1 VYICTTSLPPQQ
13 VSVVFFLRFVRTS
26 RNFLDTF
33 KGNLGLCIKVT
44 WAFAS
49 QYYACS
55 SVSTPRLL
63 NLLLILTAGDVKI
76 FVEMTNFEEFY
87 EKFEQELMP
96 RLRTAAV
103 AAISCD
109 SQRLAQVSEP
119 AQMVPPT
126 RQTSSIFNSLS
137 PDPPDGSVTP
147 ESRGKCGGCGQPVFI
162 TQNRNIDA
170 RTGKYF
176 HALCNPSNDSDK
188 PPTVADQDHG
198 PISRSHSAM

>member
-1 VYICTTSLPPQQ
+1 MYQ
-13 VSVVFFLRFVRTS
+13 
-26 RNFLDTF
+26 
-33 KGNLGLCIKVT
+33 GNLGLCIKVT

-103 AAISCD
+103 AAIS
-109 SQRLAQVSEP
+109 SAG
-119 AQMVPPT
+119 A
-126 RQTSSIFNSLS
+126 SIDHHSSLS
-137 PDPPDGSVTP
+137 ASSPDEQQQESSESVLIPWRVAVERDLSQFNADIVHEFEADNTSLFSEAAKDIAR
-147 ESRGKCGGCGQPVFI
+147 ESKDK
-162 TQNRNIDA
+162 ID
-170 RTGKYF
+170 KYLKF
-176 HALCNPSNDSDK
+176 
-188 PPTVADQDHG
+188 
-198 PISRSHSAM
+198 